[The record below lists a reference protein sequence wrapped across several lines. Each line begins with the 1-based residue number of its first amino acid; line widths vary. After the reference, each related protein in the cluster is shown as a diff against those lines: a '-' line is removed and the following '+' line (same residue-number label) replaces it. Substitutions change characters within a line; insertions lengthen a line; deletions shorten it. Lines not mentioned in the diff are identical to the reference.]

1 MVNEVQLGN
10 ENMQLGDDFMF
21 VTVDNLSTKIK
32 EPVTKINIYREQLL
46 RYLDDYQINLNDN
59 ANIIS
64 EKSKQ

>member
-1 MVNEVQLGN
+1 
-10 ENMQLGDDFMF
+10 MF

-64 EKSKQ
+64 EKSK